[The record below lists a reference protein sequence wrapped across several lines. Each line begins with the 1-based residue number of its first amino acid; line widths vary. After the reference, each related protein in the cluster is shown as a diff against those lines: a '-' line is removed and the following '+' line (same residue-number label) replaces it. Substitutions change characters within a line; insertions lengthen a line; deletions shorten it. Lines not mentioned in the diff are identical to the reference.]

1 MTEQRTEDYRDVLEE
16 LAISRGLSGAEELAR
31 RVVEVDPDF
40 TERDILEATYGGF
53 GPVLDRVFDPPLT
66 EEERERIVQ
75 SLAAHGR
82 ALDLGICNVPGC
94 KRPSDGD
101 TTWALCDEH
110 RRRFDAQGDVEDWEL
125 ALKILRPW
133 VQTAEP
139 IGCGMLIRVMEG
151 ALEKAE
157 WELRRARRECKE
169 AEAAL
174 AL

>member
-75 SLAAHGR
+75 SLAAH
-82 ALDLGICNVPGC
+82 AAAPT
-94 KRPSDGD
+94 RPSQ
-101 TTWALCDEH
+101 A
-110 RRRFDAQGDVEDWEL
+110 
-125 ALKILRPW
+125 P
-133 VQTAEP
+133 P
-139 IGCGMLIRVMEG
+139 P
-151 ALEKAE
+151 
-157 WELRRARRECKE
+157 
-169 AEAAL
+169 
-174 AL
+174 